1 MDHLD
6 KDELGKIT
14 EELET
19 LGIEDMELDDDDDRD
34 KLILKLNEV
43 NKKLIEKLE
52 RLEAV
57 VSQTVEKANETS
69 KKTSKSH
76 RDWEN
81 YEDDGQ
87 VKKIQAQINSHKK
100 TINGLKLKLSAISS
114 ADRLIELRNQF

>member
-1 MDHLD
+1 
-6 KDELGKIT
+6 
-14 EELET
+14 
-19 LGIEDMELDDDDDRD
+19 ME
-34 KLILKLNEV
+34 LILKLNEV
-43 NKKLIEKLE
+43 NKELIEKLE

-114 ADRLIELRNQF
+114 ADRLIELRNQFRDSERVKQGLEVDVATMERNIRHQ